1 MARYT
6 GPVCRLCRRQG
17 TKLFLKGERCYT
29 DKCAVERKATAPG
42 KGSQSRRVRKLSN
55 YAIQLKEKQ
64 KMREMYGLLE
74 KQFSNLFE
82 KAEKKHG
89 VTGENF
95 IQLLERRL
103 DNLVYRLGFA
113 ASRAKARQIVRHSH
127 VLVNSKKVNIPSYMA
142 EINDII
148 EIKEKSQSL
157 KEFKELKEEE
167 KDVNTPTWIEL
178 DIKNLKGR
186 VVRLPSKEDIDLPI
200 DEKLVV
206 EYYSR

>member
-6 GPVCRLCRRQG
+6 GPACRLCRRQG
-17 TKLFLKGERCYT
+17 AKLFLKGERCYT
-29 DKCAVERKATAPG
+29 DKCAIERKATAPG
-42 KGSQSRRVRKLSN
+42 KSSKSRRVRKLSN

-64 KMREMYGLLE
+64 KMRDMYGLLE

-95 IQLLERRL
+95 IQFLERRL
-103 DNLVYRLGFA
+103 DNIVYRLGLA
-113 ASRAKARQIVRHSH
+113 ESRAKARQVVRHSH
-127 VLVNSKKVNIPSYMA
+127 ILVNGRKVNIPSYMA

-148 EIKEKSQSL
+148 EIKAKSQSI

-167 KDVNTPTWIEL
+167 KEVNTPTWLEL
-178 DIKNLKGR
+178 DMKNLKGK

-200 DEKLVV
+200 DEKLIV

>member
-1 MARYT
+1 MARYN

-29 DKCAVERKATAPG
+29 EKCALERKTSTPG
-42 KGSQSRRVRKLSN
+42 KSSKSRRPRKLSN

-64 KMREMYGLLE
+64 KMKDMYGLLE

-95 IQLLERRL
+95 IQFLERRL
-103 DNLVYRLGFA
+103 DNVVYRMGFVE
-113 ASRAKARQIVRHSH
+113 SRAKARQMVKHSH
-127 VLVNSKKVNIPSYMA
+127 IVVNGKKVNIPSFMV
-142 EINDII
+142 NLDDVI
-148 EIKEKSQSL
+148 EIKEKSQ
-157 KEFKELKEEE
+157 KIPEFKELKEGE
-167 KDVNTPTWIEL
+167 KEITSSSWLEM
-178 DIKNLKGR
+178 DIKNLKGK
-186 VVRLPSKEDIDLPI
+186 VVKLPSKEDIDLPI

>member
-29 DKCAVERKATAPG
+29 EKCPVEKKATPPG
-42 KGSQSRRVRKLSN
+42 KSSQGRRPRKLSN

-64 KMREMYGLLE
+64 KMKDMYGLLE
-74 KQFSNLFE
+74 KQFSNLFV

-95 IQLLERRL
+95 IQFLERRL
-103 DNLVYRLGFA
+103 DNIVYRLGFA
-113 ASRAKARQIVRHSH
+113 DSRAKARQIVKHSH
-127 VLVNSKKVNIPSYMA
+127 ILVNGKKVNIPSYMA

-148 EIKEKSQSL
+148 EIKKKSQSII
-157 KEFKELKEEE
+157 EFKELKEGERE
-167 KDVNTPTWIEL
+167 ANVPSWLEA
-178 DIKNLKGR
+178 DINNLKGK
-186 VVRLPSKEDIDLPI
+186 VVKLPSKDDIDLPV

>member
-29 DKCAVERKATAPG
+29 EKCAVEKRENAPG
-42 KGSQSRRVRKLSN
+42 KSSQSRRVRKLSN

-64 KMREMYGLLE
+64 RMKDMYGLLE

-95 IQLLERRL
+95 IQFLERRL
-103 DNLVYRLGFA
+103 DNIVYRLGFA
-113 ASRAKARQIVRHSH
+113 NSRAKARQLVRHSH
-127 VLVNSKKVNIPSYMA
+127 ILVNGKKVNIPSYMA
-142 EINDII
+142 ELNDVI
-148 EIKEKSQSL
+148 EVRGKSQSINEL
-157 KEFKELKEEE
+157 KELKEEE
-167 KDVNTPTWIEL
+167 REVNVPSWLEA
-178 DIKNLKGR
+178 DIKNLKGK
-186 VVRLPSKEDIDLPI
+186 VVKLPSKEDIDMPI

-206 EYYSR
+206 EFYSR

>member
-17 TKLFLKGERCYT
+17 AKLFLKGERCYT
-29 DKCAVERKATAPG
+29 DKCAVEKKATAPG
-42 KGSQSRRVRKLSN
+42 KSSQSRRPRKLSN

-64 KMREMYGLLE
+64 KMKDMYGLLE

-95 IQLLERRL
+95 IQFLERRL
-103 DNLVYRLGFA
+103 DNIVFRMGLVQ
-113 ASRAKARQIVRHSH
+113 SRAKARQIVKHSH
-127 VLVNSKKVNIPSYMA
+127 ILVNGHKVNIPSYMA
-142 EINDII
+142 EINDVI
-148 EIKEKSQSL
+148 EVKEKSHSIP
-157 KEFKELKEEE
+157 EFKELKDGERE
-167 KDVNTPTWIEL
+167 VNAPAWIEI
-178 DIKNLKGR
+178 DIKNLKGK
-186 VVRLPSKEDIDLPI
+186 VVKLPSKEDIDLPV

>member
-29 DKCAVERKATAPG
+29 DKCPVEKKATPPG
-42 KGSQSRRVRKLSN
+42 KSSQGRRPRKLSN

-64 KMREMYGLLE
+64 KMKDMYGLLE
-74 KQFSNLFE
+74 KQFSNLFV

-95 IQLLERRL
+95 IQFLERRL
-103 DNLVYRLGFA
+103 DNIVYRLGFA
-113 ASRAKARQIVRHSH
+113 DSRAKARQIVKHSH
-127 VLVNSKKVNIPSYMA
+127 ILVNGKKVNIPSYMA

-148 EIKEKSQSL
+148 EIKKKSQSII
-157 KEFKELKEEE
+157 EFKELKEGERE
-167 KDVNTPTWIEL
+167 INVPSWLEA
-178 DIKNLKGR
+178 DINNLKGK
-186 VVRLPSKEDIDLPI
+186 VVKLPSKDDIDLPV

>member
-29 DKCAVERKATAPG
+29 EKCAVEKRENAPG
-42 KGSQSRRVRKLSN
+42 KSSQSRRVRKLSN

-64 KMREMYGLLE
+64 KMKDMYGLLE

-95 IQLLERRL
+95 IQFLERRL
-103 DNLVYRLGFA
+103 DNIVYRLGFA
-113 ASRAKARQIVRHSH
+113 NSRAKARQLVRHSH
-127 VLVNSKKVNIPSYMA
+127 ILVNGKKVNIPSYMA
-142 EINDII
+142 ELNDVI
-148 EIKEKSQSL
+148 EVRGKSQSINEL
-157 KEFKELKEEE
+157 KELKEEE
-167 KDVNTPTWIEL
+167 REVNVPSWLEA
-178 DIKNLKGR
+178 DIKNLKGK
-186 VVRLPSKEDIDLPI
+186 VVKLPSKEDIDMPI

-206 EYYSR
+206 EFYSR

>member
-1 MARYT
+1 MARYR

-29 DKCAVERKATAPG
+29 EKCAIEKKPTAPG
-42 KGSQSRRVRKLSN
+42 KSSQSRRVRKLSN

-64 KMREMYGLLE
+64 KMRDMYGLLE

-95 IQLLERRL
+95 IQFLERRL
-103 DNLVYRLGFA
+103 DNIVYRMGFA
-113 ASRAKARQIVRHSH
+113 DSRAKARQIVKHSH
-127 VLVNSKKVNIPSYMA
+127 ILVNGKKVNIPSYM
-142 EINDII
+142 I
-148 EIKEKSQSL
+148 EIEDVIEVKKKSQSIN
-157 KEFKELKEEE
+157 EFKELKEGE
-167 KDVNTPTWIEL
+167 KEVNVPAWLEV
-178 DIKNLKGR
+178 DIKNLKGKI
-186 VVRLPSKEDIDLPI
+186 VKFPSKEDIDLPI

>member
-6 GPVCRLCRRQG
+6 GPACRLCRRQG

-29 DKCAVERKATAPG
+29 DKCPVEKKATLPG
-42 KGSQSRRVRKLSN
+42 KSSQGRRPRKLSN

-64 KMREMYGLLE
+64 KMKDMYGLLE
-74 KQFSNLFE
+74 KQFSNLFV

-95 IQLLERRL
+95 IQFLERRL
-103 DNLVYRLGFA
+103 DNIVYRLGFA
-113 ASRAKARQIVRHSH
+113 DSRAKARQIVKHSH
-127 VLVNSKKVNIPSYMA
+127 ILVNGKKVNIPSYMA

-148 EIKEKSQSL
+148 EIKKKSQSII
-157 KEFKELKEEE
+157 EFKELKEGE
-167 KDVNTPTWIEL
+167 KEVNVPSWLET
-178 DIKNLKGR
+178 DINNLKGK
-186 VVRLPSKEDIDLPI
+186 VVKLPSKDDIDLPV

>member
-29 DKCAVERKATAPG
+29 DKCPVEKKATPPG
-42 KGSQSRRVRKLSN
+42 KSSQGRRPRKLSN

-64 KMREMYGLLE
+64 KMKDMYGLLE
-74 KQFSNLFE
+74 KQFSNLFV

-95 IQLLERRL
+95 IQFLERRL
-103 DNLVYRLGFA
+103 DNIVYRLGFA
-113 ASRAKARQIVRHSH
+113 DSRAKARQIVKHSH
-127 VLVNSKKVNIPSYMA
+127 ILVNGKKVNIPSYMA

-148 EIKEKSQSL
+148 EIKKKSQSII
-157 KEFKELKEEE
+157 EFKELKEGERE
-167 KDVNTPTWIEL
+167 VNVPSWLEA
-178 DIKNLKGR
+178 DINNLKGK
-186 VVRLPSKEDIDLPI
+186 VVKLPSKDDIDLPV

>member
-29 DKCAVERKATAPG
+29 DKCAVERKETAPG
-42 KGSQSRRVRKLSN
+42 KSSQSRRPRKLSN

-64 KMREMYGLLE
+64 KMKDMYGLLE

-103 DNLVYRLGFA
+103 DNIVFRMGFVE
-113 ASRAKARQIVRHSH
+113 SRAKARQIVKHSH
-127 VLVNSKKVNIPSYMA
+127 ILVNGKKVNIPSYIM
-142 EINDII
+142 DIDDVV
-148 EIKEKSQSL
+148 EIKGKSQTIL
-157 KEFKELKEEE
+157 EFKELKEGE
-167 KDVNTPTWIEL
+167 KEISVPAWLEI
-178 DIKNLKGR
+178 DIKNLKGK
-186 VVRLPSKEDIDLPI
+186 VVKLPSKEDINLPI
-200 DEKLVV
+200 DEKLIV

>member
-1 MARYT
+1 MARYR

-29 DKCAVERKATAPG
+29 EKCAIEKKPSAPG
-42 KGSQSRRVRKLSN
+42 KSSQSRRVRKLSN

-64 KMREMYGLLE
+64 KMRDMYGLLE

-95 IQLLERRL
+95 IQFLERRL
-103 DNLVYRLGFA
+103 DNIVYRMGFA
-113 ASRAKARQIVRHSH
+113 DSRAKARQIVKHSH
-127 VLVNSKKVNIPSYMA
+127 ILVNGKKVNIPSYM
-142 EINDII
+142 I
-148 EIKEKSQSL
+148 EIEDVIEVKKKSQSIN
-157 KEFKELKEEE
+157 EFKELKEGE
-167 KDVNTPTWIEL
+167 KEVNVPAWLEV
-178 DIKNLKGR
+178 DIKNLKGKI
-186 VVRLPSKEDIDLPI
+186 VKFPSKEDIDLPI

>member
-29 DKCAVERKATAPG
+29 DKCPVEKKATPPG
-42 KGSQSRRVRKLSN
+42 KSSQGRRPRKLSN

-64 KMREMYGLLE
+64 KMKDMYGLLE
-74 KQFSNLFE
+74 KQFSNLFV

-95 IQLLERRL
+95 IQFLERRL
-103 DNLVYRLGFA
+103 DNIVYRLGFA
-113 ASRAKARQIVRHSH
+113 DSRAKARQIVKHSH
-127 VLVNSKKVNIPSYMA
+127 ILVNGKKVNIPSYMA

-148 EIKEKSQSL
+148 EIKKKSQSII
-157 KEFKELKEEE
+157 EFKELKEGERE
-167 KDVNTPTWIEL
+167 ANVPSWLEA
-178 DIKNLKGR
+178 DINNLKGK
-186 VVRLPSKEDIDLPI
+186 VVKLPSKDDIDLPV

>member
-29 DKCAVERKATAPG
+29 EKCAVEKRENAPG
-42 KGSQSRRVRKLSN
+42 KSSQSRRVRKLSN
-55 YAIQLKEKQ
+55 YAIQLQEKQ
-64 KMREMYGLLE
+64 KMKDMYGLLE

-95 IQLLERRL
+95 IQFLERRL
-103 DNLVYRLGFA
+103 DNIVYRLGFA
-113 ASRAKARQIVRHSH
+113 NSRAKARQLVRHSH
-127 VLVNSKKVNIPSYMA
+127 ILVNGKKVNIPSYMA
-142 EINDII
+142 ELNDVI
-148 EIKEKSQSL
+148 EVRGKSQSINEL
-157 KEFKELKEEE
+157 KELKEEE
-167 KDVNTPTWIEL
+167 REVNVPSWLEA
-178 DIKNLKGR
+178 DIKNLKGK
-186 VVRLPSKEDIDLPI
+186 VVKLPSKEDIDMPI

-206 EYYSR
+206 EFYSR